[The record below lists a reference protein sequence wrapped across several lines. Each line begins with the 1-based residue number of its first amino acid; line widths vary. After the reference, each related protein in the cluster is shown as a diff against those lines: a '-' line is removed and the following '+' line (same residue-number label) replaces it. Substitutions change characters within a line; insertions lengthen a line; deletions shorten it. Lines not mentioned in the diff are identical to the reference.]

1 MSKLEVVH
9 KQLGDYM
16 YICMKKLEVVHNEVG
31 GCAQGNWRLYTRF
44 LDLLNSMIY
53 YLKRSVDLR

>member
-31 GCAQGNWRLYTRF
+31 GCAQGNWRFYSSTHDF
-44 LDLLNSMIY
+44 LIY
-53 YLKRSVDLR
+53 